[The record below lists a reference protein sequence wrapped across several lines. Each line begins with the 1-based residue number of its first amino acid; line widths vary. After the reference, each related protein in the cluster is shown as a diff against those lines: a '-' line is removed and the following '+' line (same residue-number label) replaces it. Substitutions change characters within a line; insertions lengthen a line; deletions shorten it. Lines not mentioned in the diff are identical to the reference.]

1 MGKPNPLYHVFL
13 LELRGK
19 DRTYY
24 KGISSPYK
32 DAGLFQE
39 LKCNGSSLDGL
50 TDIWATPGAD
60 HNDKADVLFYT
71 AKDKEIRGFILNK
84 ENKVSHSGYTRVA
97 KSKLVSVRVVHH
109 PSSVED
115 DPDADSQVSRSTKTE
130 YITYGGLEASREIY
144 VDAAGK
150 QGEVPSPWESYAGI
164 GVDQHY
170 LWVFGSAGFACAT
183 HASVMRCLNGK
194 SQKPRWMTH
203 WPEKHLYDESYHQHQ
218 QKVKNRAPLVGLVD
232 ICPCDDGTLVAAMY
246 TRSAHPAGG
255 IAEPDPRTYDP
266 LEYSFRDTNAIYSVI
281 YHPDLKNGTIE
292 PVEWT
297 KIGGKNLA
305 VRVQK
310 LPVFCWSLI
319 ESLTAMLE
327 DLAPVLRGKS

>member
-1 MGKPNPLYHVFL
+1 
-13 LELRGK
+13 
-19 DRTYY
+19 
-24 KGISSPYK
+24 
-32 DAGLFQE
+32 
-39 LKCNGSSLDGL
+39 
-50 TDIWATPGAD
+50 
-60 HNDKADVLFYT
+60 
-71 AKDKEIRGFILNK
+71 
-84 ENKVSHSGYTRVA
+84 
-97 KSKLVSVRVVHH
+97 
-109 PSSVED
+109 
-115 DPDADSQVSRSTKTE
+115 
-130 YITYGGLEASREIY
+130 
-144 VDAAGK
+144 
-150 QGEVPSPWESYAGI
+150 
-164 GVDQHY
+164 
-170 LWVFGSAGFACAT
+170 
-183 HASVMRCLNGK
+183 
-194 SQKPRWMTH
+194 
-203 WPEKHLYDESYHQHQ
+203 
-218 QKVKNRAPLVGLVD
+218 
-232 ICPCDDGTLVAAMY
+232 MY